1 MPVTAL
7 HTHTNTSLY
16 YYCVTDIN
24 IGITNIHFQPM
35 PTEWNC
41 EQLVYICVLN
51 TASCRRWHEEAGG
64 AGRRGS
70 WRCWS

>member
-35 PTEWNC
+35 PIEWNC
-41 EQLVYICVLN
+41 EQLV
-51 TASCRRWHEEAGG
+51 
-64 AGRRGS
+64 
-70 WRCWS
+70 